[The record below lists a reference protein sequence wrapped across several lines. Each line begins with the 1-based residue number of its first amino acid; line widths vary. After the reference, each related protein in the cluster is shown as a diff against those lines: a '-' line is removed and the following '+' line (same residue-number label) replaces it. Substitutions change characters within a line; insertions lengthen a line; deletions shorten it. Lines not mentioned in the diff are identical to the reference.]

1 MLSSFFNRSLKFES
15 VHASQKCYFDNDLKR
30 LWNAW
35 LNLNLNFTRLELLF
49 SIIFIQLLPC
59 LFIWCESR
67 LLRPFIV
74 TASLLDLIIVWYL
87 HLKPPLVFYIV
98 LNLRVS
104 SESWFSFT
112 SHLKPDFHLHL
123 IWNLI
128 FIYISSESW
137 FSFTSHL
144 KVDFHLQSSSF
155 SMDRIRIFIH
165 NCLHFQWTE
174 LWSSFTKQPGS
185 VLFNQR
191 NCCLDRSNW
200 THFFTTHTPFL

>member
-74 TASLLDLIIVWYL
+74 TASLLDLIIVLYL

-112 SHLKPDFHLHL
+112 IVFIFHGPDPDLHSQL
-123 IWNLI
+123 
-128 FIYISSESW
+128 
-137 FSFTSHL
+137 
-144 KVDFHLQSSSF
+144 SSF
-155 SMDRIRIFIH
+155 SMDRTLIFIH
-165 NCLHFQWTE
+165 NTARKRFV
-174 LWSSFTKQPGS
+174 QPEKLLPGQIQLNTFFYDAYALSLMTGS
-185 VLFNQR
+185 YNLLSVYA
-191 NCCLDRSNW
+191 S
-200 THFFTTHTPFL
+200 

>member
-74 TASLLDLIIVWYL
+74 TASLLDLIIVLYL

-98 LNLRVS
+98 LNLRV
-104 SESWFSFT
+104 
-112 SHLKPDFHLHL
+112 
-123 IWNLI
+123 
-128 FIYISSESW
+128 SSESW

-174 LWSSFTKQPGS
+174 LWSSFTIQPGS